1 MATSFQK
8 PFVSPGFQPILGE
21 SGTQFEQFQ
30 TGAPSILSLYQNVPG
45 LQVPG
50 LDPTQLSTLNQLVS
64 TGTSNTD
71 LANARAQLEAL
82 TSGPIGSSPATQA
95 GMEAFQQL
103 VAPTLTQQSAL
114 RGTAGG
120 GQAIEALGQGATEAA
135 LPLIQ
140 QEIQNREAGVGQSL
154 QMGGLNMQELA
165 MALEAAGLPREVA
178 LQQAEALNQQQQQ
191 QWQTGLGLQT
201 FPMSLWGPSQ
211 IGTKS
216 YSTPGAWDYV
226 SGVGKGLS
234 PSGLFGG

>member
-50 LDPTQLSTLNQLVS
+50 LDPTQTGALNELVN
-64 TGTSNTD
+64 TGLNNTD
-71 LANARAQLEAL
+71 LANARAQIAAL
-82 TSGPIGSSPATQA
+82 SGGPIGSSPVTQ
-95 GMEAFQQL
+95 EAMQAYRDL
-103 VAPTLTQQSAL
+103 SAPLLTQQSAL

-120 GQAIEALGQGATEAA
+120 GQAIEALGQGQTEA
-135 LPLIQ
+135 LVPLLE
-140 QEIQNREAGVGQSL
+140 QEVQNKSNAVGQTL
-154 QMGGLNMQELA
+154 QVGNQNMQNLG
-165 MALEAAGLPREVA
+165 MALEAAGIPREVA
-178 LQQAEALNQQQQQ
+178 LQIAEAQNQQQQQ